1 MTKYFDMFEG
11 INQIKFSEQFNSNED
26 CFLYLVEQKWG
37 KGFVCKRCA
46 NTTWYKGKTYCYRRC
61 KKCLYDESA
70 TSNTLFHDLKM
81 PLLKAFQM
89 TFRIACKKKGMSTVE
104 LGAEVGV
111 QQKTAWF
118 FKKKLQIAMQPDSK
132 DVLKKEVE
140 VDETLI
146 GGYLEGK
153 PGRSLEG
160 KEAVLVGIEKIGEDQ
175 VGNIRLT
182 QIEDFEADTLKIVME
197 ETIDPK
203 AQITTDQFPSYESLK
218 KEMPNLK
225 TKKSEKGKAFEQL
238 HQQIMLFKLW
248 LRGIHHKC
256 SSTHL
261 QSYLDEYVFRF
272 NHRNCRQ
279 RIFDILIRK
288 IMHLQPHP
296 FPVKKKACALIT

>member
-1 MTKYFDMFEG
+1 MFEG
-11 INQIKFSEQFNSNED
+11 INQIEFSKQFKSNED
-26 CFLYLVEQKWG
+26 CFRYLADHKWG

-46 NTTWYKGKTYCYRRC
+46 NTTWYKGKTYYHRRC
-61 KKCLYDESA
+61 RKCLYDESA

-89 TFRIACKKKGMSTVE
+89 TFRIAGKKKGMSTVE

-118 FKKKLQIAMQPDSK
+118 FKKKLQIAMQPESK
-132 DVLKKEVE
+132 DVLKKQVE
-140 VDETLI
+140 VDETLV
-146 GGYLEGK
+146 GGYLEGQ

-160 KEAVLVGIEKIGEDQ
+160 KEAVMIGIEKIAEDQ

-182 QIEDFEADTLKIVME
+182 QIENFQAATLKTVIE
-197 ETIDPK
+197 KTIDPK
-203 AQITTDQFPSYESLK
+203 AQITSDKFPSYEALK

-225 TKKSEKGKAFEQL
+225 TEESEKGKGFELL
-238 HQQIMLFKLW
+238 HKQIMLFKLW

-272 NHRNCRQ
+272 NHRNCRR
-279 RIFDILIRK
+279 RIFDILISK
-288 IMHLQPHP
+288 IMHFQPHP
-296 FPVKKKACALIT
+296 FPVRKKVCALIT